1 MSRIKITVYGR
12 VQGVGFRYHT
22 RKKAQ
27 ALSLTGYVINKPDH
41 TVEIVADGPDD
52 QLKALIEWTKKGS
65 ERSSVTRIEVE
76 NCLPINR
83 FDEFVVE
90 Y

>member
-1 MSRIKITVYGR
+1 MTRIKITVYGR

-27 ALSLTGYVINKPDH
+27 ELNLTGYVTNKPDH
-41 TVEIVADGPDD
+41 TVEIVADGTDE
-52 QLKALIEWTKKGS
+52 QLKALIEWTKIGP
-65 ERSSVTRIEVE
+65 ERASVRKIDVE
-76 NCLPINR
+76 DCLPINR
-83 FDEFVVE
+83 FDEFVIE